1 MNEKPPDDREGKRI
15 RRISATN
22 LAAQL
27 RYRGQGNPPSAAP
40 ESAPSNC
47 YPGLVADFRAVWRRI
62 LVGIVLHEATNFVVK
77 AYGELAPLKGHR
89 LLAVDGVPLVVQVRG
104 PLRHAID
111 DASQPLTEG
120 EPGDD
125 LVALEWANALA
136 AIMRKAGTPVTCVFT
151 KEKSDDLT
159 LPELTEDHTIT
170 RQLKVRNF
178 FERPDA
184 NAPIRPVIARRLAQ
198 PGELTQGL
206 CSPWQTD
213 FRECACYY
221 WAASR
226 PDYVNVEPDVRTG
239 SRGHNWLARDRSV
252 PPEYIRDPRLTED
265 ERLLTET
272 ELLNAWERVLRFVI
286 AGSDSE

>member
-1 MNEKPPDDREGKRI
+1 VNKKTPHDREEKPV

-27 RYRGQGNPPSAAP
+27 RYRAQGNPPSAAP
-40 ESAPSNC
+40 ESAPANC

-89 LLAVDGVPLVVQVRG
+89 LLSVDGVPLVVQVKG
-104 PLRHAID
+104 PLRDAID
-111 DASQPLTEG
+111 DASQPLTDG
-120 EPGDD
+120 EAGDD
-125 LVALEWANALA
+125 LVVLEWANALA
-136 AIMRKAGTPVTCVFT
+136 AIMPKAGTLVTCLFT

-159 LPELTEDHTIT
+159 LPELTEDHTISK
-170 RQLKVRNF
+170 QLKVRNF
-178 FERPDA
+178 FERSDA
-184 NAPIRPVIARRLAQ
+184 TAPIRPVIARRLAQ

-206 CSPWQTD
+206 CSPWQSD

-226 PDYVNVEPDVRTG
+226 PDYVNVVPDARVG
-239 SRGHNWLARDRSV
+239 SRGHNWMAKDRTG
-252 PPEYIRDPRLTED
+252 PPHYILDPRLEVED
-265 ERLLTET
+265 KLLTGDD
-272 ELLNAWERVLRFVI
+272 LLNAWERVLRFVI
-286 AGSDSE
+286 AGNDSE